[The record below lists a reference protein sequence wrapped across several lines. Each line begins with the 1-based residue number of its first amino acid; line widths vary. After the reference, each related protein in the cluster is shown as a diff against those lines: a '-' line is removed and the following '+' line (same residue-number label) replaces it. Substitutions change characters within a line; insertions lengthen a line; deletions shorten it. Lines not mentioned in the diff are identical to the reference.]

1 MMIESITVIN
11 ENDEKIKI
19 NILIQFRVE
28 ELNREYIAY
37 TVNDD
42 GVSEDVQV
50 FITGIKEENGET
62 KLVLIPEEEKILVLA
77 VYDNIRD
84 NLAGER

>member
-1 MMIESITVIN
+1 MIESITVVN

-19 NILIQFRVE
+19 NILIQFKVE

-50 FITGIKEENGET
+50 FITGIKEENGEA
-62 KLVLIPEEEKILVLA
+62 KLVLIPEQEKTLVLA

>member
-1 MMIESITVIN
+1 MIESITVVN

-19 NILIQFRVE
+19 NILIQFKVE

-62 KLVLIPEEEKILVLA
+62 KLFLFQKKKKF
-77 VYDNIRD
+77 
-84 NLAGER
+84 